1 MIKLRMQNSSSIK
14 NVYYRYNYV
23 NAESLDQKSKKVNI
37 NTLLSRIKIDKKK
50 EKINKL
56 TLFGIVLLSFIIVG
70 LISF

>member
-1 MIKLRMQNSSSIK
+1 MQNSSSIK